1 MFTNGLYSASIRA
14 FRHLF
19 SAFCLPGT
27 VLGARNTKMGGSP
40 LGASRGSLSRRRQW
54 LCEDFSVLERCPATA
69 SVSQLWW
76 YGFWENFHT
85 SIYLI
90 ENSAFKKKNK
100 TRVIPFE
107 NREHPSITYYNCYRY
122 LSRFACYVLLS
133 VLHFSLSCLLPVI
146 SCTLQIHA
154 AFV

>member
-90 ENSAFKKKNK
+90 ENSAFKKKTKPGLFLLKIGNILPYPI
-100 TRVIPFE
+100 TIVIVIFPDLLDMF
-107 NREHPSITYYNCYRY
+107 YYLFYILVY
-122 LSRFACYVLLS
+122 VACY
-133 VLHFSLSCLLPVI
+133 
-146 SCTLQIHA
+146 Q
-154 AFV
+154 